1 MAIAKKAAPAKAAP
15 AKAAPAKEVK
25 KEVKKAAPAAK
36 NESSSTGDLENH
48 IYESLELSTKKEAK
62 LIVKAVVTGICEL
75 VKETGRLQIADFGIL
90 GVKTIGART
99 GRNPKTGE
107 AMKLKATKTVSF
119 KTSKAFKDYVR
130 S

>member
-1 MAIAKKAAPAKAAP
+1 MAIAKKPAAKAAP
-15 AKAAPAKEVK
+15 V
-25 KEVKKAAPAAK
+25 KEVKKAAPAKTK
-36 NESSSTGDLENH
+36 NESSSTGDLENKV
-48 IYESLELSTKKEAK
+48 YEALELPTKKEAK
-62 LIVKAVVTGICEL
+62 LVVKAVVTAICEL